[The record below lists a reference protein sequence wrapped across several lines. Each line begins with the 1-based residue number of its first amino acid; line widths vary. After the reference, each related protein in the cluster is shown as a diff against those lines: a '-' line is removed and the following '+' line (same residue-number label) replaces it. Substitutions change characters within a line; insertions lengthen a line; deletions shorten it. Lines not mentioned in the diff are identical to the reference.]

1 MKLLLENWRKYLIEQ
16 YIDWTAISEDDL
28 YDYDYDELIE
38 TRDEIEKQKAKLPV
52 YQTHPGEVLLPT
64 INARIEA
71 IEEFAEAE
79 WEEGNLVETGY
90 SGEYAMKLA
99 KAFIGSSK
107 MGIDLALMVPD
118 TESLVEEF
126 RRIRNRV
133 QELLEY
139 AEDNDDSPWMD
150 RSANDPD
157 RHTYDSP
164 AKLVRSM
171 GALMNQLTDLGEGS
185 ERVPDMMRAGG
196 ELAEERKDILSM
208 YSEWLESFR
217 DLKEY
222 AYNQLHGTNPKAN
235 ARRTWPVWAGYIDS
249 YHFIKDWAGED

>member
-71 IEEFAEAE
+71 IEEFAEPE
-79 WEEGNLVETGY
+79 WEEGSLVETGY

-99 KAFIGSSK
+99 RAYIGSSTQ
-107 MGIDLALMVPD
+107 GIELASMVPD
-118 TESLVEEF
+118 TEDLVKEF
-126 RRIRNRV
+126 KRLRGLV
-133 QELLEY
+133 QEVLEH
-139 AEDNDDSPWMD
+139 AERHDMEQGSPGSD
-150 RSANDPD
+150 TQQTVIA
-157 RHTYDSP
+157 
-164 AKLVRSM
+164 SM
-171 GALMNQLTDLGEGS
+171 GVLINQLVDLPGEN
-185 ERVPDMMRAGG
+185 VPDMN
-196 ELAEERKDILSM
+196 ELVDERKDILSM
-208 YSEWLESFR
+208 YSEWLKSFR

-222 AYNQLHGTNPKAN
+222 AYNQLHGTNPNAN

-249 YHFIKDWAGED
+249 YHFIKDWAGKV